1 MGISTARTCVKRLKD
16 KPLTLRSKLFVL
28 GICVLAFSLGT
39 NSPAAARE
47 FNRRSLRTP
56 ENLINAQGTPI
67 TRPADQ
73 PLGRIEVFSRGPYG
87 EMSASA
93 EREFMP
99 SDLGRELKVG
109 GVVFELKSMRSP
121 DTKDPVLLVT
131 IKAPGHI
138 VSGKGSPAGTNRYIL
153 RENRKLVTLMGQS
166 PGPLSDIRVRFGNGS
181 PVLPGAPKRMRS
193 PTL

>member
-1 MGISTARTCVKRLKD
+1 MGISTARTCVKLLKD
-16 KPLTLRSKLFVL
+16 KPLRLRSQHFVL
-28 GICVLAFSLGT
+28 ALCGLAFSLGT
-39 NSPAAARE
+39 NSTAAARE
-47 FNRRSLRTP
+47 INRQSLRTA
-56 ENLINAQGTPI
+56 ENLINAQGTPN

-73 PLGRIEVFSRGPYG
+73 PLGRIEVYSRGPYG

-131 IKAPGHI
+131 IKAPGHT

-181 PVLPGAPKRMRS
+181 PVLPGAPKRLKS